1 MISEEKILEA
11 LKTIQKVCSDSSSC
25 EKCILRTGADEC
37 GVISDMVSSPM
48 EWRLR
53 DEERPRLI
61 LN

>member
-11 LKTIQKVCSDSSSC
+11 LRTIQEVCRDSGSC

-37 GVISDMVSSPM
+37 GVISDTISSPM
-48 EWRLR
+48 EWYLR